1 MYKTLYDTFIPVNN
15 LFEEKMKIREYMEA
29 NKLTHREFAK
39 KMDISSSTICHFLN
53 GRTKSI
59 SLPVIQKIVKG
70 SDGVIS
76 FDDLIEEVGNGRGRE

>member
-1 MYKTLYDTFIPVNN
+1 
-15 LFEEKMKIREYMEA
+15 MKIKEYMEI

-39 KMDISSSTICHFLN
+39 KMNISSSTICHFLN

-70 SDGVIS
+70 SEGKIS
-76 FDDLIEEVGNGRGRE
+76 FEDLLEEVKNGQVHE